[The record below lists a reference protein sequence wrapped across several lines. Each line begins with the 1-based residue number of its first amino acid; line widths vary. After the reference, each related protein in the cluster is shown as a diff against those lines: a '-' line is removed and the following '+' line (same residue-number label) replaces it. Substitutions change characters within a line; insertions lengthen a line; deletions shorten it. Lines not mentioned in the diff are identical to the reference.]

1 MDAQLL
7 REFLAEA
14 EDLIEVLIG
23 DTQTLRARHG
33 EGRARRELI
42 GRIFRHVHT
51 IKGSAAAAGLDFV
64 TEIAHEFE
72 SLLDQIRLG
81 QTSIDD
87 AALDVFD
94 DATNAIAQSL
104 NAVASGDAPPASRT
118 LIERLR
124 RVSLKTEPQSTDAS
138 PPLQERLLE
147 ALPEDIKTS
156 LSEYETHRFREAAGE
171 GLHLFVVAV
180 GFDLMT
186 FDERFRDLSDALAE
200 SGEMISTMPGHDASA
215 PDQISFRIVYATDST
230 PDEAAARLAPFG
242 NVVLTDLSAAA
253 KTGEQENIHRVENKL
268 EGETAS
274 ASETAGAKE
283 VEDAPSTILSLA
295 PLSTLVRV
303 ELSGLDEIISATH
316 ELLTDTAGALDFALQ
331 QNLPRGEQT
340 EMEIRAARIR
350 RRFVELEERLIDL
363 RMVAIGQTLQRAA
376 RAGAMAARSI
386 DKEVDFETAGNDVRI
401 DKSLADAISEPLLH
415 LLRNAIDHG
424 IEAPD
429 ERLRAG
435 KEKRGS
441 VLIEAVA
448 EGSRVRLRVTDDGR
462 GIDPERIA
470 RAAVE
475 RGIIDAHAK
484 ITKEQ
489 SLRLIFR
496 PGFSTAASV
505 SNVSGRGVGL
515 DVVESAVEKIGG
527 ELSVAGEY
535 GAGTTFE
542 MLLPTTLALVPS
554 LVVRS
559 SGYAY
564 CIDASHI
571 SEAGFVESSEIESV
585 GQARV
590 VRWRGQV
597 MPLVELRELLAQDAI
612 PVTGAEQKK
621 RVPVVVSHVAG
632 RRRGEEAGEQLKHAV
647 VALDEWDGHR
657 EVLVRGLGRHASRW
671 RGISGATEL
680 RDGSVALMLDLPR
693 LLEMAL

>member
-23 DTQTLRARHG
+23 DTQTLRARRG

-51 IKGSAAAAGLDFV
+51 IKGSAAAAGLDV
-64 TEIAHEFE
+64 VAEIAHEFE
-72 SLLDQIRLG
+72 SLLDQMRLG
-81 QTSIDD
+81 QTSVDD

-104 NAVASGDAPPASRT
+104 NAVASGDAPPAPRT

-200 SGEMISTMPGHDASA
+200 SGEMISTMPGHEASA
-215 PDQISFRIVYATDST
+215 PDQISFRIVYATDSM
-230 PDEAAARLAPFG
+230 PDEAASRLAPFG
-242 NVVLTDLSAAA
+242 TVVLTDLSAAA
-253 KTGEQENIHRVENKL
+253 KTGEQESIHRVENKL

-283 VEDAPSTILSLA
+283 GEDAPSTILSLA

-571 SEAGFVESSEIESV
+571 SEAGFVESNEIESV

-612 PVTGAEQKK
+612 AVTDTEQKN
-621 RVPVVVSHVAG
+621 RVPVIVSHVAG

>member
-51 IKGSAAAAGLDFV
+51 IKGSAAAAGLDV
-64 TEIAHEFE
+64 VAEIAHEFE

-274 ASETAGAKE
+274 ASETAGAEE
-283 VEDAPSTILSLA
+283 VEDASSTVVSLA

-350 RRFVELEERLIDL
+350 RRFVELEESLIDL

-435 KEKRGS
+435 KEKRGR
-441 VLIEAVA
+441 VVIEAVA

-515 DVVESAVEKIGG
+515 DVVETAVEKIGG

-571 SEAGFVESSEIESV
+571 SEAGFVESSEVESV

-612 PVTGAEQKK
+612 GVTDTEQKN
-621 RVPVVVSHVAG
+621 RVPVIISHVAG

>member
-23 DTQTLRARHG
+23 DTQTLRARRG

-51 IKGSAAAAGLDFV
+51 IKGSAAAAGLDV
-64 TEIAHEFE
+64 VAEIAHEFE
-72 SLLDQIRLG
+72 SLLDQMRLG
-81 QTSIDD
+81 QTSVDD

-104 NAVASGDAPPASRT
+104 NAVASGDAPPAPRT

-200 SGEMISTMPGHDASA
+200 SGEMISTMPGHEASA

-515 DVVESAVEKIGG
+515 DVVETAVEKIGG

-612 PVTGAEQKK
+612 AVTDTEQKS
-621 RVPVVVSHVAG
+621 RVPVIVSHVAG

-647 VALDEWDGHR
+647 VALDKWDGHR

>member
-23 DTQTLRARHG
+23 DTQTLRARRG

-64 TEIAHEFE
+64 AEIAHEFE

-81 QTSIDD
+81 RTSVDD

-104 NAVASGDAPPASRT
+104 NAAAGGASPPASRT

-124 RVSLKTEPQSTDAS
+124 RLSLKTETASTDDS
-138 PPLQERLLE
+138 TPLHERLLE
-147 ALPEDIKTS
+147 ALPEDIKNS
-156 LSEYETHRFREAAGE
+156 LSEYEAHRFREAASE

-200 SGEMISTMPGHDASA
+200 RGEMISTMPGHEASA

-230 PDEAAARLAPFG
+230 PDEAALRLAPFG

-253 KTGEQENIHRVENKL
+253 KTGEQENIHRVGNQL
-268 EGETAS
+268 ESEIAS
-274 ASETAGAKE
+274 ASEAAGAE
-283 VEDAPSTILSLA
+283 EDASSTILSLA

-316 ELLTDTAGALDFALQ
+316 ELLTDTAGALDFALG
-331 QNLPRGEQT
+331 QNLPRSEQT
-340 EMEIRAARIR
+340 EMEIRVTRIR
-350 RRFVELEERLIDL
+350 RRFVELEERLIEL

-376 RAGAMAARSI
+376 RAGGTAARSI
-386 DKEVDFETAGNDVRI
+386 GKEVDFETAGNDVRI

-424 IEAPD
+424 IESVD

-435 KEKRGS
+435 KEKRGR
-441 VLIEAVA
+441 VVIEAVA

-475 RGIIDAHAK
+475 RGIVDARAT

-527 ELSVAGEY
+527 EVSVAGEY
-535 GAGTTFE
+535 GTGTTFE

-559 SGYAY
+559 SGYSY

-571 SEAGFVESSEIESV
+571 AEAGFVESSEIESV

-590 VRWRGQV
+590 IRWRGQV
-597 MPLVELRELLAQDAI
+597 MPLIELRELLAQDAI
-612 PVTGAEQKK
+612 AAVTDAEQRK

-632 RRRGEEAGEQLKHAV
+632 RRRGAETGEQLKHAV

-693 LLEMAL
+693 LLEMSL

>member
-23 DTQTLRARHG
+23 DTQTLRARRG

-64 TEIAHEFE
+64 AEIAHEFE

-81 QTSIDD
+81 RTSVDD

-104 NAVASGDAPPASRT
+104 NAVASGAAPPASRT

-124 RVSLKTEPQSTDAS
+124 RVSLKTETASTDDS
-138 PPLQERLLE
+138 TPLHERLLE
-147 ALPEDIKTS
+147 ALPEDIKNS
-156 LSEYETHRFREAAGE
+156 LSEYEAHRFREAASE

-200 SGEMISTMPGHDASA
+200 RGEMISTMPGHEASA
-215 PDQISFRIVYATDST
+215 PDQISFRIVYATDSK
-230 PDEAAARLAPFG
+230 PDEAALCLAPFG
-242 NVVLTDLSAAA
+242 NLVLTDLSAVA
-253 KTGEQENIHRVENKL
+253 KTGEQENIHRVENQL
-268 EGETAS
+268 ESEIAS
-274 ASETAGAKE
+274 ASETAGAE
-283 VEDAPSTILSLA
+283 EDASSTILSLA

-316 ELLTDTAGALDFALQ
+316 ELLTDTAGALDFALG

-340 EMEIRAARIR
+340 EMEIRATRIR
-350 RRFVELEERLIDL
+350 RRFVELEERLIEL

-376 RAGAMAARSI
+376 RAGEMAARSI
-386 DKEVDFETAGNDVRI
+386 GKEADFETAGNDVRI

-424 IEAPD
+424 IEPAE

-435 KEKRGS
+435 KEKRGR

-475 RGIIDAHAK
+475 RGIVDARAT

-496 PGFSTAASV
+496 PGFSTAAAI

-527 ELSVAGEY
+527 EVSVAGEF
-535 GAGTTFE
+535 GTGTTFE

-564 CIDASHI
+564 CIDASHVA
-571 SEAGFVESSEIESV
+571 EAGFVESSEIESV

-597 MPLVELRELLAQDAI
+597 MPLIELRELLAQDAI
-612 PVTGAEQKK
+612 AVTGAEQKR
-621 RVPVVVSHVAG
+621 RVPVIVSHVAG
-632 RRRGEEAGEQLKHAV
+632 RRRGEETGEQLKHAV

>member
-23 DTQTLRARHG
+23 DTQTLRARRG

-64 TEIAHEFE
+64 AEIAHEFE

-81 QTSIDD
+81 RTSVDD

-104 NAVASGDAPPASRT
+104 NAVASGAAPPASRT

-124 RVSLKTEPQSTDAS
+124 RVSLKTETASTDDS
-138 PPLQERLLE
+138 TPLHERLLE
-147 ALPEDIKTS
+147 ALPEDIKNS
-156 LSEYETHRFREAAGE
+156 LSEYEAHRFREAASE

-200 SGEMISTMPGHDASA
+200 RGEMISTMPGHEASA

-230 PDEAAARLAPFG
+230 PDEATLRLAPFG

-253 KTGEQENIHRVENKL
+253 KTGEQENIHRVENQL
-268 EGETAS
+268 ESEIAS
-274 ASETAGAKE
+274 ASEAAGAE
-283 VEDAPSTILSLA
+283 EDASSTILSLA

-316 ELLTDTAGALDFALQ
+316 ELLTDTAGALDFALG
-331 QNLPRGEQT
+331 QNLPRSEQT
-340 EMEIRAARIR
+340 EMEIRATRIR
-350 RRFVELEERLIDL
+350 RRFVELEERLIEL

-376 RAGAMAARSI
+376 RAGGMAARSI
-386 DKEVDFETAGNDVRI
+386 GKEVDFETAGNDVRI

-424 IEAPD
+424 IESPD

-435 KEKRGS
+435 KEKRGR

-475 RGIIDAHAK
+475 RGIVDARAT

-527 ELSVAGEY
+527 EVSVAGEY
-535 GAGTTFE
+535 GTGTTFE

-571 SEAGFVESSEIESV
+571 AEAGFVESSEIESV

-590 VRWRGQV
+590 IRWRGQV

-612 PVTGAEQKK
+612 AATDAGQKK

-632 RRRGEEAGEQLKHAV
+632 RRRGEETGEQLKHAV

>member
-23 DTQTLRARHG
+23 DTQTLRARRG

-64 TEIAHEFE
+64 AEIAHEFE

-81 QTSIDD
+81 RTSVDD

-104 NAVASGDAPPASRT
+104 NAVASGAAPPASRT

-124 RVSLKTEPQSTDAS
+124 RVSLKTETASTDDS
-138 PPLQERLLE
+138 TPLHERLLE
-147 ALPEDIKTS
+147 ALPEDIKNS
-156 LSEYETHRFREAAGE
+156 LSEYEAHRFREAASE

-200 SGEMISTMPGHDASA
+200 RGEMISTMPGHEASA
-215 PDQISFRIVYATDST
+215 PDQISFRIVYATDSK
-230 PDEAAARLAPFG
+230 PDEAALCLAPFG
-242 NVVLTDLSAAA
+242 NLVLTDLSAVA
-253 KTGEQENIHRVENKL
+253 KTGEQENIHRVENQL
-268 EGETAS
+268 ESEIAS
-274 ASETAGAKE
+274 ASETAGAE
-283 VEDAPSTILSLA
+283 EDASSTILSLA

-316 ELLTDTAGALDFALQ
+316 ELLTDTAGALDFALG

-340 EMEIRAARIR
+340 EMEIRATRIR
-350 RRFVELEERLIDL
+350 RRFVELEERLIEL

-376 RAGAMAARSI
+376 RAGEMAARSI
-386 DKEVDFETAGNDVRI
+386 GKEVDFETAGNDVRI

-424 IEAPD
+424 IESPD

-435 KEKRGS
+435 KEKRGR
-441 VLIEAVA
+441 VLVEAVA

-475 RGIIDAHAK
+475 RGIVDARAT

-527 ELSVAGEY
+527 EVSVAGEY
-535 GAGTTFE
+535 GTGTTFE

-571 SEAGFVESSEIESV
+571 AEAGFVESSEIESV

-612 PVTGAEQKK
+612 AVTDAEQRKC
-621 RVPVVVSHVAG
+621 VPVVVSHVAG
-632 RRRGEEAGEQLKHAV
+632 RRRGEETGEQLKHAV